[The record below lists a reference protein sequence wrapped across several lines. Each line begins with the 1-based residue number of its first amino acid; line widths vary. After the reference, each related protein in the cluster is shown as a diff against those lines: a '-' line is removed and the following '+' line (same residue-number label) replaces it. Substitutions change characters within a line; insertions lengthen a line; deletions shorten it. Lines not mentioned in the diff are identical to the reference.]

1 MAEIKFI
8 IHPNISDILLFSK
21 ASICKKSDNDK
32 NNKIR
37 EEIIEALPDMDESYF
52 TDLTHGEQWTNL
64 RTKLTESIQEL
75 ADNNSF
81 TNYEIVRLAGR
92 TNNYDFKFIYYNAD
106 TIVYE
111 RNVEFKNGS
120 SSISK
125 LPQFLSLSD
134 KFNLL
139 DCEVSYS
146 SYFYDNYL
154 SNYLSLDSSIELEKP
169 EKEIYLKHVSNTNYD
184 IVPFFRELKTKE
196 HNFKKEKSQLVN
208 ESIQTYLEL
217 YGNQINLKKMADKLK
232 SQDNKVF
239 MMWDGNQFHLE
250 QIIPN
255 MTDLEYINI
264 KNGNT
269 IMLKT
274 DVYNYHLL
282 LRWRN
287 HKGILNP
294 AWQIKLSKCSP
305 ISNPD
310 K

>member
-1 MAEIKFI
+1 MTEIKFI

-37 EEIIEALPDMDESYF
+37 EEIIEALPEMDDYYF
-52 TDLTHGEQWTNL
+52 TDPIYGEQWTNL
-64 RTKLTESIQEL
+64 CAKLTICVYQI
-75 ADNNSF
+75 ADNHEF

-92 TNNYDFKFIYYNAD
+92 TNNYDFKFIYYNHD
-106 TIVYE
+106 TIIYE

-139 DCEVSYS
+139 DCDVSYS
-146 SYFYDNYL
+146 SYFYDYYLTNYL
-154 SNYLSLDSSIELEKP
+154 LLDSSIELEKP

-196 HNFKKEKSQLVN
+196 PNFKKEKSQLVN
-208 ESIQTYLEL
+208 ESIRTYLEL
-217 YGNQINLKKMADKLK
+217 YGGQINLKKIADKLK
-232 SQDNKVF
+232 SQDDKVF

-250 QIIPN
+250 EIIPN
-255 MTDLEYINI
+255 GENLQFNEI

-294 AWQIKLSKCSP
+294 AWQIKLSKHSP
-305 ISNPD
+305 IPNPD